1 LWETLS
7 IASDPVGAVASKP
20 IMPCSGGRMELWLGG
35 LGLAKSVQFNTGLT
49 EWPAIREQIRQTYK
63 AVRAT
68 SLSVES
74 EAHLRWLSVLQA
86 KYGVPYTEFL
96 SADCLDDVPRTP
108 ATSYTDAFTYSDG
121 DLPTVSSGAW
131 AELVNGADT
140 ADVNV
145 SGNKVRSG
153 SSETNSSVA
162 QYTSALSTDDHYAE
176 VDVDTLNTPY
186 HNRSYGSSNVRLED
200 GGTNQLNTYYYQITK
215 DSAAAVKG
223 RLSKIVLGVGT
234 NLQDNA
240 QSWTTGDTIKTS
252 ADGSTVKGYI
262 NGVEKESVTD
272 AAVAGVLYCG
282 LAMRTS
288 DGSAG
293 DVELDNWA
301 AADLAAGGAT
311 HTLTLSESLAVTDA
325 ATHDV
330 LISRAVTDTL
340 GLSDAVTSETL
351 STWGFRKAITV
362 QDTNVSGNLTDF
374 PLCVKLAADE
384 DIGDEALATG
394 YDIRFTAADGT
405 TILDYERES
414 WAGGAGTDATA
425 VFWVRVPLIE
435 ATGGATLYLYYGKAG
450 ASDVSTRTAPWDAN
464 FEAVL
469 HMGEA
474 EGPYIDSVGTI
485 TDAGTGTDPA
495 PVAGIAGIGQD
506 FDLTNTEYV
515 NYGDS
520 LDFDNTDAFTV
531 EWWVNRDVEDITQ
544 FVVTKQLSA
553 TTYRGWSTLI
563 DSNNHP
569 LFNLRS
575 DQDTLDYIQTYG
587 VAAVMAAGGWYHCAF
602 TYDGSGD
609 ASGVKIYMNGSLCN
623 MTTTVNNLTATTV
636 SAAPLCLGARNA
648 VAAYDGQMD
657 EVRISSSVRAVEWIH
672 FTFHNLAEADGELTW
687 GGETPASGIATH
699 LLSLSDTLGMSD
711 VATRDALVLRA
722 ISDSLGL
729 SDAVLRE
736 AVFRRAIAD
745 DLSMTDAVSRLAT
758 LYRVLSDT
766 LGLADAVTRLVTAN
780 RAISD
785 TMALSDA
792 VSRNA
797 AVMRAVA
804 ETLGLSD
811 TALRD
816 ALVMRAISDELGL
829 SDVLRTNYMGE
840 THLLTLL
847 ETLGLSDLA
856 TMFPHAPYRT
866 TASGVYTPGSAAAQ
880 VKGLIR

>member
-1 LWETLS
+1 
-7 IASDPVGAVASKP
+7 
-20 IMPCSGGRMELWLGG
+20 
-35 LGLAKSVQFNTGLT
+35 
-49 EWPAIREQIRQTYK
+49 
-63 AVRAT
+63 
-68 SLSVES
+68 
-74 EAHLRWLSVLQA
+74 
-86 KYGVPYTEFL
+86 
-96 SADCLDDVPRTP
+96 
-108 ATSYTDAFTYSDG
+108 
-121 DLPTVSSGAW
+121 
-131 AELVNGADT
+131 
-140 ADVNV
+140 
-145 SGNKVRSG
+145 
-153 SSETNSSVA
+153 
-162 QYTSALSTDDHYAE
+162 
-176 VDVDTLNTPY
+176 
-186 HNRSYGSSNVRLED
+186 
-200 GGTNQLNTYYYQITK
+200 
-215 DSAAAVKG
+215 
-223 RLSKIVLGVGT
+223 
-234 NLQDNA
+234 
-240 QSWTTGDTIKTS
+240 
-252 ADGSTVKGYI
+252 
-262 NGVEKESVTD
+262 
-272 AAVAGVLYCG
+272 
-282 LAMRTS
+282 
-288 DGSAG
+288 
-293 DVELDNWA
+293 
-301 AADLAAGGAT
+301 
-311 HTLTLSESLAVTDA
+311 
-325 ATHDV
+325 
-330 LISRAVTDTL
+330 
-340 GLSDAVTSETL
+340 
-351 STWGFRKAITV
+351 
-362 QDTNVSGNLTDF
+362 
-374 PLCVKLAADE
+374 
-384 DIGDEALATG
+384 LATG
-394 YDIRFTAADGT
+394 YDIRFTASDGT
-405 TILDYERES
+405 TILEYERES

-531 EWWVNRDVEDITQ
+531 EWWVNRDVEDTTE

-553 TTYRGWSTLI
+553 TTYRGWATLI

-575 DQDTLDYIQTYG
+575 DQSGSDYIQVYG

-602 TYDGSGD
+602 TFDGTD
-609 ASGVKIYMNGSLCN
+609 ADGVKIYLNGTLCS
-623 MTTTVNNLTATTV
+623 MTTTVNGLTATTV

-657 EVRISSSVRAVEWIH
+657 EVRISSSVRAVEWVN
-672 FTFHNLAEADGELTW
+672 FTFHNLYEADGELTW
-687 GGETPASGIATH
+687 GAETPASGIATH

-729 SDAVLRE
+729 SDAV
-736 AVFRRAIAD
+736 
-745 DLSMTDAVSRLAT
+745 SRLAT

-766 LGLADAVTRLVTAN
+766 FGLSDATARLVTAN

-811 TALRD
+811 AALRD

-856 TMFPHAPYRT
+856 TMFPHAPFRT
-866 TASGVYTPGSAAAQ
+866 IASGVFAPGSAAAQ